1 MDGPEGKKWKSFY
14 KRLGKLQYNSNGGLN
29 LNGNYG
35 YPEMEPIP
43 YPFIIY
49 VEILLLACRPGLDS
63 NLCQSF
69 HIGTYVFLGSTMEE
83 DH

>member
-1 MDGPEGKKWKSFY
+1 MDGPEGKSGNRFT
-14 KRLGKLQYNSNGGLN
+14 RDLENFNAIIMMGLILTGIMGILRWN
-29 LNGNYG
+29 Q
-35 YPEMEPIP
+35 